1 MKMKIGYLFTYGY
14 SLKTWEESGTLNK
27 ELFLFKKLVEEKNI
41 EFKLFTYG
49 NADDFKLLPKNL
61 NIEIVPIYDKIF
73 KRSENKKI
81 NLLKSLVLP
90 FKLKKYFSDVDV
102 IKCNQLQGSWVAVI
116 LKMLLRKPLYLRTGY
131 DVYSFSVYEEK
142 GNFKITSY
150 FILTQIALFF
160 SDLYSVTTELDKKFL
175 VSKFKFTKNI
185 ILRPNFVLSN
195 EIKPIEERFSK
206 KILSVGRLEN
216 QKNFEKLILLFK
228 NTDYEIDIVGEGS
241 LKGDLINI
249 SKNNNVKV
257 NFLGQI
263 ENNEL
268 QNIYSKYLFFISTS
282 NFEGH
287 PKTILE
293 ALSNGCIV
301 LASNIPNHLEL
312 IEDSVNG
319 FIIHNS
325 IVSIKDKLNDLK
337 SDFSKLKIIS
347 DNAVDN
353 AESEYGIDT
362 LINNLEKDYFDI
374 TNKSGYLS

>member
-1 MKMKIGYLFTYGY
+1 MKIKKTLKNSFYY
-14 SLKTWEESGTLNK
+14 SE
-27 ELFLFKKLVEEKNI
+27 
-41 EFKLFTYG
+41 
-49 NADDFKLLPKNL
+49 
-61 NIEIVPIYDKIF
+61 
-73 KRSENKKI
+73 
-81 NLLKSLVLP
+81 
-90 FKLKKYFSDVDV
+90 
-102 IKCNQLQGSWVAVI
+102 
-116 LKMLLRKPLYLRTGY
+116 
-131 DVYSFSVYEEK
+131 
-142 GNFKITSY
+142 
-150 FILTQIALFF
+150 
-160 SDLYSVTTELDKKFL
+160 
-175 VSKFKFTKNI
+175 
-185 ILRPNFVLSN
+185 
-195 EIKPIEERFSK
+195 
-206 KILSVGRLEN
+206 
-216 QKNFEKLILLFK
+216 

-241 LKGDLINI
+241 LKADLINI

-263 ENNEL
+263 ENDEL
-268 QNIYSKYLFFISTS
+268 QNFYSKYLFFISTS